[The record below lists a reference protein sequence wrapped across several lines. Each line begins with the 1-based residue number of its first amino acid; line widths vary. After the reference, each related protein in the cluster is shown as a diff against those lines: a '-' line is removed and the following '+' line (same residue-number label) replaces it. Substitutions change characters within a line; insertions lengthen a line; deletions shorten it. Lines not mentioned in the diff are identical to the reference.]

1 MTRLSIVIPVLGNVA
16 ELERTLV
23 SVLAGRPDDC
33 EIVAVLNT
41 AYDDPY
47 DLADEVRFVAARP
60 KAGFVECV
68 NLGLQHSRSPVIHV
82 LAAGLE
88 PREGWADA
96 ALEQFDDPQVAAVAP
111 LIVAS
116 GIEGRPLAAG
126 LRYRLGGTRVV
137 NVPRKP
143 LTALATERIVVLGP
157 CGVAA
162 FYRAEALAA
171 VGGGMP
177 NVLGNDLADVQLAL
191 ELQAAGYRAVFD
203 ARAEIVAD
211 HIPMF
216 DGRGLQHGLYSERLF
231 WLHAGERNKF
241 LSLCLHPF
249 SVLGDILAALPS
261 LAALLQA
268 AGRFWA
274 CCQFGFYRQPTHR
287 QDRKAAKTKLPS
299 GHRLDPAHETAADAA
314 KSTPVRTGDR
324 VRSR

>member
-33 EIVAVLNT
+33 EIVVVLN
-41 AYDDPY
+41 ANYDDPY
-47 DLADEVRFVAARP
+47 NLADEVRFIAARP

-68 NLGLQHSRSPVIHV
+68 NLGVQHSRSPVIHV

-88 PREGWADA
+88 AREGWADA
-96 ALEQFDDPQVAAVAP
+96 ALEQFEDPQVAAVAP
-111 LIVAS
+111 LVLTGTLPA
-116 GIEGRPLAAG
+116 RTLAAG
-126 LRYRLGGTRVV
+126 LRYRPGGTRVV

-143 LTALATERIVVLGP
+143 QSALATERIAVLGP
-157 CGVAA
+157 CAFAA

-171 VGGGMP
+171 VGGGLP

-191 ELQAAGYRAVFD
+191 DLQAAGYRAVFD
-203 ARAEIVAD
+203 ARAEIFAD
-211 HIPMF
+211 QLPVF
-216 DGRGLQHGLYSERLF
+216 DGRGLRHGLYAERLF

-249 SVLGDILAALPS
+249 SVLGDMLAALPS
-261 LAALLQA
+261 PAAMLQA
-268 AGRFWA
+268 VGRFWA

-287 QDRKAAKTKLPS
+287 KDHKAAQTKLPS
-299 GHRLDPAHETAADAA
+299 GLRLDPAHDSPAATQ
-314 KSTPVRTGDR
+314 SPVRTGER